1 MINFKKFRKYISRV
15 KFNVLV
21 SLILFN
27 PILNFAQHSEKFN
40 VLLIIADD
48 LNCAIGAYGDP
59 LAETPNIDK
68 LAQEGVLFT
77 NAHVQYPLCGPSR
90 VSFMTGLYPDQ
101 TKSKKLRLHVRQ
113 TIPDVITLG
122 QKFRMEN
129 YHSIRVGKVY
139 HYHNPRDIGTA
150 SYDDSYTWDR
160 TVNPYGRDKIEEHKI
175 SYLKT
180 RFNGGVLSWHK
191 AAGKDEE
198 QTDGIGAT
206 NTITFLDE
214 FAKSGEN
221 FFLAFGLYRPHV
233 PFVAPEKYYELQ
245 KNKDFSVPESSNQYL
260 ETIPEPAAIS
270 VRAKKE
276 QVGLDSELAQEIKQ
290 AYYATVS
297 FVDAQIGRVLDKLKK
312 TGLDKKTIVVF
323 TSDHGYHLGEHGHW
337 QKQTLFENATRV
349 PLIFTGPGI
358 PSGLNPIDD
367 PVELVDLYP
376 TIMELLQMETPNF
389 VRGKS
394 LNSYFKGFKIPVRN
408 SALTELLVKTYKG
421 IAQGYSIKTKRYRL
435 NRWSGENLF
444 KYELYDHK
452 YDQDELNNLADHQQ
466 YTKVL
471 DSLKK
476 VLEKRVRDAQEYPEG
491 LGRQINAV
499 QPWFE
504 PRLNLFNRKFSK
516 TN

>member
-1 MINFKKFRKYISRV
+1 MIYYKSFWNFLNRFKFIRLGLLFLLIS
-15 KFNVLV
+15 KF
-21 SLILFN
+21 
-27 PILNFAQHSEKFN
+27 NFAQHPEKFN

-59 LAETPNIDK
+59 LADTPNIDR

-77 NAHVQYPLCGPSR
+77 NAHVQYPLCSPSR

-101 TKSKKLRLHVRQ
+101 TKSKELRLHVRQ

-129 YHSIRVGKVY
+129 YHSIRVGKIF

-150 SYDDSYTWDR
+150 SYDDMYSWDR

-175 SYLKT
+175 TFLKP
-180 RFNGGVLSWHK
+180 RFNGGVLSWHM
-191 AAGKDEE
+191 ASGKDEE

-206 NTITFLDE
+206 NTIAFLDE

-233 PFVAPEKYYELQ
+233 PFIAPEKYYEFQ
-245 KNKDFSVPESSNQYL
+245 KNKDFSVPQISSQYL

-276 QVGLDSELAQEIKQ
+276 QVGLEPELAQEIIL

-337 QKQTLFENATRV
+337 QKQTLFEHATRV
-349 PLIFTGPGI
+349 PLIFSGPGI
-358 PSGLNPIDD
+358 SNNLGPINE
-367 PVELVDLYP
+367 PVELIDLYP
-376 TIMELLQMETPNF
+376 TIMELLQMETPDF
-389 VRGKS
+389 VCGKS
-394 LNSYFKGFKIPVRN
+394 LNPYFNGSKTPIRN
-408 SALTELLVKTYKG
+408 SALTELLVRTPQG
-421 IAQGYSIKTKRYRL
+421 MAQGYSIKTKRYRL
-435 NRWSGENLF
+435 NRWSHKNLF

-452 YDQDELNNLADHQQ
+452 DDKDELINLVNDKQ
-466 YTKVL
+466 YTKVF
-471 DSLKK
+471 DSLKQ
-476 VLEKRVRDAQEYPEG
+476 VIEKRVVEARKYPKG
-491 LGRQINAV
+491 LGRQLDNV
-499 QPWFE
+499 KPWFE
-504 PRLNLFNRKFSK
+504 PRINLSKRKFNK